1 MRKGLLFSLLL
12 CTVIL
17 VGCKEVPTLTCRIID
32 GAEEGLI
39 LLADMESDSIYR
51 ISGKDVPIKGADALK
66 DGMVIQVEHSG
77 TMMLISPSVP
87 ADVTRIIVTNEPVSD
102 MAGLCFQ
109 VVDDLWNSDT
119 ALSSKAETLGLDLSA
134 FGGMTN
140 SERYATGWRL
150 GELHEI
156 GVNTMTFDELVER
169 GYIDGKNL
177 SWENGVFFRME
188 GTAEKLNV
196 RMWRDGTDT
205 DCLTDGAY
213 TEKNGVWRYSSGTFA
228 VS

>member
-1 MRKGLLFSLLL
+1 MKKGLLFLLML
-12 CTVIL
+12 CVFVL

-32 GAEEGLI
+32 GAEEELL
-39 LLADMESDSIYR
+39 LLADMKSDSIYR
-51 ISGKDVPIKGADALK
+51 ISSKDVPMKGADALK
-66 DGMVIQVEHSG
+66 DGMVIQIKYSG
-77 TMMLISPSVP
+77 TMMLVSPSIP
-87 ADVTRIIVTNEPVSD
+87 ADVTRIIVTDEPVSD

-109 VVDDLWNSDT
+109 VVDDLWNRDT
-119 ALSSKAETLGLDLSA
+119 ALHSEAETLGLDLSA

-140 SERYATGWRL
+140 SERYATAWRL

-156 GVNTMTFDELVER
+156 GVNAMTFDELVER
-169 GYIDGKNL
+169 GYIDDKTH
-177 SWENGVFFRME
+177 SWKGGVFFRME

-196 RMWRDGTDT
+196 RKWRDGTDT

-213 TEKNGVWRYSSGTFA
+213 TEKDGVWSYSSGSFA